1 MQLDYTT
8 GMILMDREERIR
20 LVKFCRYARAYL
32 EGLDESEIE
41 ISDLTSM
48 TPEEL
53 QREADWLDDML
64 DK

>member
-1 MQLDYTT
+1 
-8 GMILMDREERIR
+8 MDRKERVR
-20 LVKFCRYARAYL
+20 LVKFCRWARAEL

-53 QREADWLDDML
+53 KREADWLDDML